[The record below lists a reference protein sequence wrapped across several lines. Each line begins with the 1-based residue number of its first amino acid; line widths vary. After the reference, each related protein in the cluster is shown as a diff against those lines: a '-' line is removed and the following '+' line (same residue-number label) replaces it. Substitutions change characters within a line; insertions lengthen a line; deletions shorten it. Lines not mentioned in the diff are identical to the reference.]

1 MNALNKFK
9 AFAAAKELLETS
21 LTIEIN
27 YDVEVNTEDK
37 YQFDNGDLR
46 WELDETYG
54 DCEFINSD
62 EASLMQEFDDCE
74 MYLVRSCIGDKF
86 LFVFDKS
93 NKVEV

>member
-1 MNALNKFK
+1 MNALNAFK
-9 AFAAAKELLETS
+9 VFAAAKELLEAS
-21 LTIEIN
+21 LTIRIS

-46 WELDETYG
+46 WGLELEDDEFVYS
-54 DCEFINSD
+54 E

-74 MYLVRSCIGDKF
+74 IYLVRSCTGNKF
-86 LFVFDKS
+86 LFVLDKS